1 MKHAKSIMVFI
12 MIAALLGAVGCS
24 DQGPAGG
31 QGQKPMA
38 NRTPNIPSGD
48 EAPEDPVI
56 SEVTGVLEQGEAGV
70 MLVADSGTYLV
81 TGQDLTEMVGK
92 TVMIKGAVEESAG
105 QKKITVDIVNVVE

>member
-1 MKHAKSIMVFI
+1 MKHAQSILVFI

-56 SEVTGVLEQGEAGV
+56 SEVTGVLEQGEAGIK
-70 MLVADSGTYLV
+70 LVSDSGEYLV
-81 TGQDLTEMVGK
+81 TGQDLVGMVGK
-92 TVMIKGAVEESAG
+92 KVMIKGAVEESAG
-105 QKKITVDIVNVVE
+105 KKMITVDTVNLVE